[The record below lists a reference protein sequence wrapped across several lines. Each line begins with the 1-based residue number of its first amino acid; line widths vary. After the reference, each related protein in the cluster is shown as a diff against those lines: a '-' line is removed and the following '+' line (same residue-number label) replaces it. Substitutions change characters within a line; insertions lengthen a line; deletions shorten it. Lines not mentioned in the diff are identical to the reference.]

1 MGHENTILSQF
12 IAIGLLCYGLY
23 VFINTFKTCKP
34 IDLDNIELFKVH
46 AVVEKQSTQQGVIKA
61 RKETKPEAEY
71 SELQL
76 ECLETLK
83 FLGYKNKSERK
94 FILHSIFNEHSPS
107 CVQEFLSL
115 ASKKNC

>member
-12 IAIGLLCYGLY
+12 IAIGLLCYGMY
-23 VFINTFKTCKP
+23 VFINAFKTCKP
-34 IDLDNIELFKVH
+34 IDLDSIHLFEVH
-46 AVVEKQSTQQGVIKA
+46 TVVEKPSTQQSVVKA
-61 RKETKPEAEY
+61 KKETKPKEEY
-71 SELQL
+71 SALQL